1 MSANL
6 FFFSFFFQIPSVR
19 LMPGTLFTHIC
30 AEGSTDRTIHF
41 FRDFAMSLKN
51 IMNLLIK
58 TPDENRKLEH

>member
-1 MSANL
+1 
-6 FFFSFFFQIPSVR
+6 
-19 LMPGTLFTHIC
+19 MPGTLFTHIC

-58 TPDENRKLEH
+58 TPDENRKLEHREYSKVYLFWAQNF

>member
-1 MSANL
+1 
-6 FFFSFFFQIPSVR
+6 
-19 LMPGTLFTHIC
+19 MPGTLFTHIC